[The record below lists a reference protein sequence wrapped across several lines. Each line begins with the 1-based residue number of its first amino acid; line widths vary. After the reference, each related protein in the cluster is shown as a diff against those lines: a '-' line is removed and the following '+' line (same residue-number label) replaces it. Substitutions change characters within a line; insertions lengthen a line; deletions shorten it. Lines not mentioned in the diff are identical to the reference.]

1 MKPVCQGRPMGI
13 SSIPDRLPLLVCC
26 RHRVSTVTARI
37 QHPVCRGGDCQRVR
51 DHGENGTLSAVATRM
66 IVTSQPD
73 VPCDVCGRRLL
84 RGEQPD
90 VFLASGRRRTVCELC
105 APRATHEGW
114 LRETDDHAISLPPAR
129 PRRGRNLL
137 GRLRGLREPANELSR
152 EMELVESLPGGPG
165 EVSSYDFLASTAD
178 VADRSGTRG
187 THNPQDWVPDGR
199 IGQQETA
206 WPVPAVPFSGAELDL
221 AEPAF
226 TGTDAQAQCAL
237 EAFNVGEHPRRVA
250 GVARS
255 LGEPSVT
262 VRPLMDSVDRV
273 AIVIAWEL
281 SWYRYE
287 VDLNPEAPSASVVA
301 QGTELSELADEDRL
315 ANAVAAADGTLSLTG
330 A

>member
-1 MKPVCQGRPMGI
+1 
-13 SSIPDRLPLLVCC
+13 
-26 RHRVSTVTARI
+26 
-37 QHPVCRGGDCQRVR
+37 
-51 DHGENGTLSAVATRM
+51 M

-114 LRETDDHAISLPPAR
+114 LRETDNHSISLPPAR

-137 GRLRGLREPANELSR
+137 GRLRGLREPANELSPA
-152 EMELVESLPGGPG
+152 MELVEPLSVSPSPG
-165 EVSSYDFLASTAD
+165 EGFFHDFPDSAAGG
-178 VADRSGTRG
+178 ADRSGARRA
-187 THNPQDWVPDGR
+187 HSPDGGV
-199 IGQQETA
+199 GQQETA
-206 WPVPAVPFSGAELDL
+206 WPVPAVPFSDAELS
-221 AEPAF
+221 P
-226 TGTDAQAQCAL
+226 TGLVLTSSDAQVQQAL
-237 EAFNVGEHPRRVA
+237 EAFNIGEHPRRVA

-262 VRPLMDSVDRV
+262 VRPMMDSVDRV

-287 VDLNPEAPSASVVA
+287 VDLGPEAPGASVVA